1 MRAGGSCL
9 PGRTNVAYVRDCIA
23 GKADVLFLRGRLRFG
38 VGAGQAPFTSM
49 LVIWGGT
56 KRLVRELR
64 RQVDAH
70 YVPAFAGE

>member
-1 MRAGGSCL
+1 MRTGGVL
-9 PGRTNVAYVRDCIA
+9 PAERIGVSGSQDHMA

-38 VGAGQAPFTSM
+38 VGSGQAPFASM

-56 KRLVRELR
+56 KRLVREFR

-70 YVPAFAGE
+70 HLSALSLM